1 MNDAAA
7 LLEICGLHRPQGV
20 DYTAGVFSMEE
31 GAGGRGRLTACG
43 SLKGD
48 MIQGVAVDP
57 AFQGE
62 DLLAKVVTGLIA
74 EGRRRGHRSL
84 YLFTKA
90 EKARQFEGLGFR
102 LAAKARPYAAL
113 LEWGEES
120 ISQYT
125 EKLKEYRGAAA
136 GGSEDADQTDCAAGG
151 GRGSA
156 ADSAAGLTGCLVMNC
171 NPFTRGHR
179 YLCETAAKKCRRVF
193 LLVVVEDVSLF
204 PFSDRLA
211 MVQAGT
217 CGLDNVTVIPG
228 GRYAV
233 SSLTFPS
240 YFTKEEDLA
249 AAHAAIDAEIFASR
263 IGPALGVDIRFVGTE
278 PLSQVTE
285 IYNQTLKKRLPRS
298 GIRVEEISRLSS
310 EGVPVSATRV
320 RAILQDLQREMGD
333 RLPENFDLC
342 DFEPLSALL
351 PPSSLKWIG
360 KPEVWKTMA
369 ERMKAGS
376 CL

>member
-1 MNDAAA
+1 MFYVEEIDLNDAAA
-7 LLEICGLHRPQGV
+7 LLQTCGLHRPQGV

-62 DLLAKVVTGLIA
+62 DLLAKVVTELIA
-74 EGRRRGHRSL
+74 EGRRRGLRSL

-113 LEWGEES
+113 LEWGEEG

-125 EKLKEYRGAAA
+125 EKLKQYRGAA
-136 GGSEDADQTDCAAGG
+136 GG
-151 GRGSA
+151 GGET
-156 ADSAAGLTGCLVMNC
+156 AAGLTGCLVMNC
-171 NPFTRGHR
+171 NPFTLGHR

-193 LLVVVEDVSLF
+193 LLVVEEDVSLF

-211 MVQAGT
+211 MVQAGI

-249 AAHAAIDAEIFASR
+249 AAHATIDAEIFASR
-263 IGPALGVDIRFVGTE
+263 IGPALGADIRFVGSE
-278 PLSQVTE
+278 PFSQVTNV
-285 IYNQTLKKRLPRS
+285 YNQTLKNRLPRS
-298 GIRVEEISRLSS
+298 GIRVEEIPRLTS
-310 EGVPVSATRV
+310 EGTPVSATRV
-320 RAILQDLQREMGD
+320 RAILQDLQKEMGD

-351 PPSSLKWIG
+351 PPSSLEWIG

-369 ERMKAGS
+369 ERMKAGF
-376 CL
+376 CHEV